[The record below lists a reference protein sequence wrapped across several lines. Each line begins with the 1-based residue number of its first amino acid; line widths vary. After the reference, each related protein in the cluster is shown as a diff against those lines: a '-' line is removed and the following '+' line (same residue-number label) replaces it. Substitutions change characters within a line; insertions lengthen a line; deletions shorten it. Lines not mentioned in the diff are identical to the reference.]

1 MSNLAVKDTPE
12 FRELCALAESTAAS
26 AHAPARSITRSTAS
40 TSNAPLS
47 ADEILFTIERSGLAA
62 VPRDAIN
69 RLPLSEIPLLGET
82 LFDLYDHCR
91 ALQSDAG
98 TDRNLWF
105 CPSPLVQSA
114 IPVTAPDQGATQYH
128 SINGDTELTLSIPI
142 EKGQG
147 DKRAGLPYGIP
158 GRLTLAYLTT
168 ECIRLPEGRL
178 ELTGIKKT
186 LVEKVFGR
194 VATKGERGA
203 LRRYP
208 DSIESWAKTTIQISR
223 NASLTVSAEDDNE
236 DVDMVRYKQIPI
248 ASDAFLWSTQGFNR
262 KSGGWLQFSPEFQRF
277 ASEHAVPIDY
287 DVLNQVADL
296 DSPHAYDLY
305 YWCVWRLDALERAD
319 KPLAR
324 ITWEQIHHQLLSQ
337 CSTTADAIREVMDA
351 IEQLRTQAGI
361 TLPLKADRR
370 KGLILH
376 RTPEPIKG
384 SVPRLA

>member
-1 MSNLAVKDTPE
+1 MSNLAVKNTPE
-12 FRELCALAESTAAS
+12 FRELIALAESV
-26 AHAPARSITRSTAS
+26 PARSTAP
-40 TSNAPLS
+40 TSPSQLASLLS
-47 ADEILFTIERSGLAA
+47 ANEILSTIAQHGLAA

-69 RLPLSEIPLLGET
+69 RIPLAEIPLLGDT

-91 ALQSDAG
+91 ALHSDTGA
-98 TDRNLWF
+98 DRNLWF

-114 IPVTAPDQGATQYH
+114 IPVTAPDGGVTQYH
-128 SINGDTELTLSIPI
+128 SVNGDTELTLSIPI

-147 DKRAGLPYGIP
+147 DKRPGLPYGIP
-158 GRLTLAYLTT
+158 GRLALAYLTT

-223 NASLTVSAEDDNE
+223 SASLTVNGEGDSEDI
-236 DVDMVRYKQIPI
+236 DVVRYKQIPI
-248 ASDAFLWSTQGFNR
+248 ASDAFLWSSKGFNR
-262 KSGGWLQFSPEFQRF
+262 KSGGWLQFSPEFQTF
-277 ASEHAVPIDY
+277 AAEHAVPIDY
-287 DVLNQVADL
+287 EVLNQVADL

-351 IEQLRTQAGI
+351 IEQLKSRAGI
-361 TLPLKADRR
+361 TLPLQADRR